1 MRPPVS
7 VPAWMEIR
15 GPVREALAAGSPVV
29 ALESTV
35 IAHGLPHPYNIE
47 LALDMERILTSY
59 GVTPATIGMLGGRAC
74 IGLTPAEIEHLA
86 AASGIRKLSRR
97 DMAIAIAQGLDG
109 ATTVAGTL
117 LLAHLA
123 GMRVFCTGGIGG
135 VHRSH
140 AFDVS
145 GDLPALAET
154 PMIVVCAG
162 AKAILDL
169 PATREWLETHAVP
182 VLGYN
187 TDEFPAFFTPRSGLT
202 VDAVVRSPAE
212 VARIALRHWETGM
225 RSAVLVAVP
234 PPAEEMLAP
243 EAAEAAISQAL
254 AEAEE
259 RGVRGW
265 ELTPFVLDR
274 LVEITAGA
282 SLRANLALLRNNAHV
297 AAQIAK
303 QISRGGI

>member
-1 MRPPVS
+1 MNVPP
-7 VPAWMEIR
+7 WMEIR

-35 IAHGLPHPYNIE
+35 IAHGLPHPHNIE

-59 GVTPATIGMLGGRAC
+59 GVTPATIGVLGGRAC
-74 IGLTPAEIEHLA
+74 IGLTPAEIEYLA
-86 AASGIRKLSRR
+86 TASGIRKLSRR

-135 VHRSH
+135 VHRSP

-154 PMIVVCAG
+154 PMIAVCAG

-187 TDEFPAFFTPRSGLT
+187 TDEFPAFFTPRSGLM
-202 VDAVVRSPAE
+202 VDAAVRSPAE

-234 PPAEEMLAP
+234 PPAEEALAP
-243 EAAEAAISQAL
+243 EVAEAAISQAL
-254 AEAEE
+254 TEAEE

>member
-1 MRPPVS
+1 
-7 VPAWMEIR
+7 MEIR
-15 GPVREALAAGSPVV
+15 DPVREALAAGSPVV

-35 IAHGLPHPYNIE
+35 IAHGLPHPHNIE

-59 GVTPATIGMLGGRAC
+59 GVTPATIGVLGGRAC
-74 IGLTPAEIEHLA
+74 IGLTPAEIEYLA
-86 AASGIRKLSRR
+86 TASGIRKLSRR

-135 VHRSH
+135 VHRSP

-154 PMIVVCAG
+154 PMIAVCAG

-187 TDEFPAFFTPRSGLT
+187 TDEFPAFFTPRSGLM
-202 VDAVVRSPAE
+202 VDAAVRSPAE

-234 PPAEEMLAP
+234 PPAEEALAP
-243 EAAEAAISQAL
+243 EVAEAAISQAL
-254 AEAEE
+254 TEAEE

>member
-1 MRPPVS
+1 MNTPQ
-7 VPAWMEIR
+7 WMEIR
-15 GPVREALAAGSPVV
+15 EPVRVALAAGAPVA

-35 IAHGLPHPYNIE
+35 IAHGLPHPHNIE
-47 LALDMERILTSY
+47 LALDMERILRDY
-59 GVTPATIGMLGGRAC
+59 GVTPATVGVLGGRAC
-74 IGLTPAEIEHLA
+74 IGLTPAEIQHFATA
-86 AASGIRKLSRR
+86 AGIRKLSRR

-123 GMRVFCTGGIGG
+123 GIRVFCTGGIGG

-140 AFDVS
+140 PHDVS

-182 VLGYN
+182 VLGYG
-187 TDEFPAFFTPRSGLT
+187 TDEFPAFFTPQSGLA
-202 VDAVVRSPAE
+202 VDAAVHSAEEVVS
-212 VARIALRHWETGM
+212 IALRHWEMGL
-225 RSAVLVAVP
+225 RSAVLVVVP
-234 PPAEEMLAP
+234 PPAEEALAP
-243 EAAEAAISQAL
+243 DVAERAIAQAV

-259 RGVRGW
+259 QGVHGW

-303 QISRGGI
+303 TISLPPAS

>member
-1 MRPPVS
+1 MS
-7 VPAWMEIR
+7 VPPWMEIR
-15 GPVREALAAGSPVV
+15 APVQEALAAGSPVA

-35 IAHGLPHPYNIE
+35 IAHGLPHPHNIE
-47 LALDMERILTSY
+47 LALDMERILRGY
-59 GVTPATIGMLGGRAC
+59 GVTPATVGVLDGRVC

-86 AASGIRKLSRR
+86 TAPGIRKLSRR

-123 GMRVFCTGGIGG
+123 GIRVFCTGGIGG

-140 AFDVS
+140 PHDVS

-182 VLGYN
+182 VLGYD
-187 TDEFPAFFTPRSGLT
+187 TDEFPAFFTPRSGLP
-202 VDAVVRSPAE
+202 VDSVVYSAE
-212 VARIALRHWETGM
+212 EVVRIALRHWETGL
-225 RSAVLVAVP
+225 RSAVLVVVP
-234 PPAEEMLAP
+234 PPAEEALDPVVAE
-243 EAAEAAISQAL
+243 EAVAQAL

-259 RGVRGW
+259 RRVHGW
-265 ELTPFVLDR
+265 ELTPFVLDQ

-282 SLRANLALLRNNAHV
+282 SLRANLALLRRNAHV

-303 QISRGGI
+303 QISRGRT

>member
-1 MRPPVS
+1 
-7 VPAWMEIR
+7 MEIR

-59 GVTPATIGMLGGRAC
+59 GVTPATIGVLGGRAC

-86 AASGIRKLSRR
+86 TASGIRKLSRR

-135 VHRSH
+135 VHRSR

>member
-1 MRPPVS
+1 MNIPQ
-7 VPAWMEIR
+7 WMEIR
-15 GPVREALAAGSPVV
+15 EPVRVALAAGAPVA

-35 IAHGLPHPYNIE
+35 IAHGLPHPHNIE
-47 LALDMERILTSY
+47 LALDMERILRDY
-59 GVTPATIGMLGGRAC
+59 GVTPATVGVLGGRAC
-74 IGLTPAEIEHLA
+74 IGLTPAEIQHFAIA
-86 AASGIRKLSRR
+86 AGIRKLSRR

-123 GMRVFCTGGIGG
+123 GIRVFCTGGIGG

-140 AFDVS
+140 PHDVS

-182 VLGYN
+182 VLGYG
-187 TDEFPAFFTPRSGLT
+187 TDEFPAFFTPQSGLA
-202 VDAVVRSPAE
+202 VDAAVHSAEEVVS
-212 VARIALRHWETGM
+212 IALRHWEMGL
-225 RSAVLVAVP
+225 RSAVLVVVP
-234 PPAEEMLAP
+234 PPAEEALAP
-243 EAAEAAISQAL
+243 DVAERAIAQAV

-259 RGVRGW
+259 QGVHGW

-282 SLRANLALLRNNAHV
+282 SLRTNLALLRNNAHV

-303 QISRGGI
+303 QISGGRI

>member
-1 MRPPVS
+1 MNVPP
-7 VPAWMEIR
+7 WMEIR
-15 GPVREALAAGSPVV
+15 GPVREALVAGSPVV

-35 IAHGLPHPYNIE
+35 IAHGLPHPHNIE

-59 GVTPATIGMLGGRAC
+59 GVTPATIGVLGGRAC
-74 IGLTPAEIEHLA
+74 IGLTPAEIEYLA
-86 AASGIRKLSRR
+86 TASGIRKLSRR
-97 DMAIAIAQGLDG
+97 DMAIAIAQGRDG

-135 VHRSH
+135 VHRSP

-187 TDEFPAFFTPRSGLT
+187 TDEFPAFFTPRSGLM
-202 VDAVVRSPAE
+202 VDAAVRSPAE

-234 PPAEEMLAP
+234 PPAEEALAP
-243 EAAEAAISQAL
+243 EVAEAAISQAL
-254 AEAEE
+254 TEAEE